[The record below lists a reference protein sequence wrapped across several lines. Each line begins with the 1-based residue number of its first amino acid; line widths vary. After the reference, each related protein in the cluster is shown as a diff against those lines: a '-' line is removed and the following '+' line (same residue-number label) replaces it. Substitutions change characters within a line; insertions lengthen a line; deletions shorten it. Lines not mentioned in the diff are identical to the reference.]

1 MIEKAEAWS
10 KTHTKPLWFDP
21 QKLGE
26 VWYEKNMGAFE
37 DYFKVN

>member
-26 VWYEKNMGAFE
+26 VWDEKNMGAFK
-37 DYFKVN
+37 DHFKVN